1 LCLNIDFYLC
11 AMPNDY
17 DKIFKEN
24 LEELIPYL
32 LQLVAKWDIPKL
44 ETLKDKHQIT
54 IEREMDD
61 LKKVVHDDPALDYG
75 LHWEIQGKDEDM
87 RRRMLLYFAMF
98 YHKYNMRLRQII
110 IYIGDEPANLIKQ
123 NVLEMENIRLE
134 FSVLDLR
141 SVPKDVFLQ
150 SDKPECVILAILSD
164 FGSDKPD
171 LVVRQIL
178 DNLVKLIGRV
188 PRLKKYQKQ
197 LHVLSRLRKL
207 TVITKNAIDAMPI
220 HYDIETDELYLEGI
234 EKGIEK
240 GREQG
245 KEEGREE
252 GLEEGVRL
260 KAEENVINMLKREQF
275 TLRDITEI
283 INVSEEF
290 VLEIAQ
296 RLGLKVIY
304 ELP

>member
-1 LCLNIDFYLC
+1 
-11 AMPNDY
+11 MPNDY

-24 LEELIPYL
+24 LEELIPHL

-61 LKKVVHDDPALDYG
+61 LKKVVHDDPSLDYG

-164 FGSDKPD
+164 FGSDKPE

-240 GREQG
+240 GREEG
-245 KEEGREE
+245 VEEG
-252 GLEEGVRL
+252 GRL

>member
-1 LCLNIDFYLC
+1 
-11 AMPNDY
+11 
-17 DKIFKEN
+17 
-24 LEELIPYL
+24 
-32 LQLVAKWDIPKL
+32 
-44 ETLKDKHQIT
+44 
-54 IEREMDD
+54 
-61 LKKVVHDDPALDYG
+61 
-75 LHWEIQGKDEDM
+75 
-87 RRRMLLYFAMF
+87 
-98 YHKYNMRLRQII
+98 
-110 IYIGDEPANLIKQ
+110 
-123 NVLEMENIRLE
+123 
-134 FSVLDLR
+134 
-141 SVPKDVFLQ
+141 
-150 SDKPECVILAILSD
+150 
-164 FGSDKPD
+164 

-178 DNLVKLIGRV
+178 EHLVKLIGRV

-240 GREQG
+240 GRE
-245 KEEGREE
+245 EGRVQGIEQGIE
-252 GLEEGVRL
+252 KGIEKGVEEGVRL

-304 ELP
+304 